1 MGWQAA
7 LADNG
12 ECTGTSCT
20 SLKKSKTTVCPCPAA
35 ETRARLGLW
44 DGYLIPLRMFT
55 VQVIETWAS
64 HMLDKWNSGPGLK
77 PEPGTGLPTSQP
89 SLQVQVVETTAVS

>member
-1 MGWQAA
+1 MA

-12 ECTGTSCT
+12 KCTRTSCT
-20 SLKKSKTTVCPCPAA
+20 SLKKSKTTV

-64 HMLDKWNSGPGLK
+64 HVLDKWSGGPGLE
-77 PEPGTGLPTSQP
+77 PEPATSQP

>member
-1 MGWQAA
+1 MENAQGLAA
-7 LADNG
+7 HPSRKPRQLCAHV
-12 ECTGTSCT
+12 
-20 SLKKSKTTVCPCPAA
+20 LLQR
-35 ETRARLGLW
+35 RARLGLW

-64 HMLDKWNSGPGLK
+64 HVLDKWSSGPGLE